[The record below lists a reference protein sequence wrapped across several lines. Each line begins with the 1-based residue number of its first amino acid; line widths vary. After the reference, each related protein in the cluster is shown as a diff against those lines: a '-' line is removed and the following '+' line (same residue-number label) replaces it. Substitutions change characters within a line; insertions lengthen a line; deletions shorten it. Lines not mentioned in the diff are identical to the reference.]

1 MRKVT
6 GDIMSIRQGDTVSV
20 HYVGT
25 FEDGIEFD
33 RSAEDRPLTFTV
45 GDGQVIE
52 GFERAVIGKDSGD
65 IFSVTIPAEEAY
77 GEHEEELVFEVER
90 SQLPESIHPEIGLVL
105 TVETDQGELEV
116 SIVDISDESIL
127 LDANHPM
134 AGEDLTFEITI
145 V

>member
-1 MRKVT
+1 
-6 GDIMSIRQGDTVSV
+6 MSIKHGDMVSV
-20 HYVGT
+20 HYIGT

-33 RSAEDRPLTFTV
+33 RSAEDRPLTFKI
-45 GDGQVIE
+45 GEGQVIE

-77 GEHEEELVFEVER
+77 GEHEEALVFEVER
-90 SQLPESIHPEIGLVL
+90 SQLPEAIHPEIGLVL